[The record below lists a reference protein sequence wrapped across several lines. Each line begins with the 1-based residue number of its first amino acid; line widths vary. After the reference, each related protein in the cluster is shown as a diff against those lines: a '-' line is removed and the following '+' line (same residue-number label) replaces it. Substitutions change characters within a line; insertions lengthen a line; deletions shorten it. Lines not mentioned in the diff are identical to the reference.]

1 MPGVQGKGQGDTLR
15 ARRICAW
22 CRRDMGRGET
32 YDGSP
37 THGICPKCL
46 KAQLAE
52 LDRVEG
58 SPELRDRWTNQ
69 GEFGPAGRGGC
80 NIPLLLVCIIA
91 LVVSMAAVT
100 GALYAVTAWF
110 GR

>member
-1 MPGVQGKGQGDTLR
+1 
-15 ARRICAW
+15 
-22 CRRDMGRGET
+22 MGRGDT

-46 KAQLAE
+46 KAMMAE
-52 LDRVEG
+52 FDHAEG
-58 SPELRDRWTNQ
+58 SPVQERDYSEQERENSLRDRWTNQ

-80 NIPLLLVCIIA
+80 NIPLLLVCVIA
-91 LVVSMAAVT
+91 WVVSMAAVT